1 MYMIAPGNHLLSLF
15 ESWRMWGQFE
25 VKIYVPQQLP
35 GQPDGQS
42 GSVGTTW
49 PPGRPVILP
58 LVVTYIPSV
67 LLQIYGKN
75 YPLSQLHLKPFG
87 ARFHPR
93 L

>member
-1 MYMIAPGNHLLSLF
+1 MERHKKTPAPTQSRSTSKTPTEH
-15 ESWRMWGQFE
+15 
-25 VKIYVPQQLP
+25 PQQLP